1 MLVGI
6 VTRNGILLVE
16 FANQLREEEGLDPH
30 YAMLKAG
37 PLRLRPI
44 LMTAASS
51 IIGVLPVALGMSEG
65 GEVRSAIG
73 GLLTSTFLTLFVVP
87 TAYITFDGTMARI
100 TGILR
105 KMGFKFEDDNNSN
118 GTSGN
123 ASASG
128 KKSGVDLSK
137 PDTSGRNIEDI
148 RHGKVIADSN
158 DKEAR

>member
-1 MLVGI
+1 M
-6 VTRNGILLVE
+6 
-16 FANQLREEEGLDPH
+16 
-30 YAMLKAG
+30 
-37 PLRLRPI
+37 
-44 LMTAASS
+44 
-51 IIGVLPVALGMSEG
+51 GVAV
-65 GEVRSAIG
+65 IG

-105 KMGFKFEDDNNSN
+105 KMGFKFEDDSNSN

-123 ASASG
+123 ASSSS

-137 PDTSGRNIEDI
+137 PDVPGKGVEDI